1 MKKLNDIKQNI
12 NKQKI
17 TVLGGGVS
25 GIGAATLANF
35 LGAKV
40 LLSNDKKN
48 QAFKSLNSN
57 IKIEFSHTRKCLESD
72 LVIISPGINPN
83 KSSIVK
89 KINEYNIPIISEIE
103 FGYWF
108 TKSPIIGITGSNGK
122 STVVKLT
129 YEIFRKKFIHSQL
142 GGNIGIS
149 FCQNVY
155 NELKDKNKSTIHI
168 LELSSYQLQNIVEFK
183 PNIACILNISKDH
196 IKRHGTFKNYFKD
209 KLKIIKNCNNSTHII
224 YNKDDKKLK
233 EYFKNNKNVIS
244 FSKKNNSNNYV
255 SIDDNKIYC
264 SKTKKL
270 IIDPKETHLIG
281 DHNISN
287 LIAVIQIA
295 KIYNI
300 DLKIIKKTILNFKT
314 LEHRM
319 EKLNGKSKTIFI
331 NDSKGTNLVSTSA
344 AIKSFNKDIILI
356 LGGYSEDSI
365 EKKQIVELIKN
376 KNVHTVICYGQIGKE
391 LYNTIKDY
399 KKSYYTKQFESAIL
413 LSIEHAFENSI
424 VLLSPGFKSFD
435 QFKNFEERG
444 EKFRQVIE
452 KNCA

>member
-12 NKQKI
+12 NSKKI
-17 TVLGGGVS
+17 TILGGGIS

-35 LGAKV
+35 LGAEV

-48 QAFKSLNSN
+48 RALKSLDPD
-57 IKIEFSHTRKCLESD
+57 IKIEFSHTKKCLESD

-89 KINEYNIPIISEIE
+89 KINEYSIPIISEIE
-103 FGYWF
+103 FGYWY

-129 YEIFRKKFIHSQL
+129 YEIFKKKLINSQL
-142 GGNIGIS
+142 GGNIGVS

-155 NELKDKNKSTIHI
+155 NELKDKNKSIIHI
-168 LELSSYQLQNIVEFK
+168 LELSSYQLQNVVEFR

-196 IKRHGTFKNYFKD
+196 IKRHGTFENYFKD
-209 KLKIIKNCNNSTHII
+209 KLKIIKNSNSNTPII

-233 EYFKNNKNVIS
+233 EYFGNNKNVIS
-244 FSKKNNSNNYV
+244 YSRKNNSNNYL
-255 SIDDNKIYC
+255 SIYDNKIYC
-264 SKTKKL
+264 SKTKEL

-281 DHNISN
+281 NHNISN
-287 LIAVIQIA
+287 LIAAIQIA

-300 DLKIIKKTILNFKT
+300 DLKIIKKTILNFKP

-319 EKLNGKSKTIFI
+319 EKLNVKSKTIFI

-344 AIKSFNKDIILI
+344 AINSFNKDMILI

-365 EKKQIVELIKN
+365 EREQLIQLVKN

-391 LYNTIKDY
+391 LYNTIKDC
-399 KKSYYTKQFESAIL
+399 KKSYYKKQFESAIL
-413 LSIEHAFENSI
+413 LSIKHAFENSI

-444 EKFRQVIE
+444 TKFRKVIE
-452 KNCA
+452 RNCA

>member
-1 MKKLNDIKQNI
+1 MTKLNDIKQNI
-12 NKQKI
+12 NNKTI
-17 TVLGGGVS
+17 TVLGGGIS

-35 LGAKV
+35 LGAEV
-40 LLSNDKKN
+40 LLSNNKKT

-57 IKIEFSHTRKCLESD
+57 IKIEFSHTKKCLESD

-83 KSSIVK
+83 NSSIVK
-89 KINEYNIPIISEIE
+89 KINEYNIPIVSEIE

-129 YEIFRKKFIHSQL
+129 YEIFKKKLINSQL
-142 GGNIGIS
+142 GGNIGVS

-183 PNIACILNISKDH
+183 PSIACILNISKDH

-209 KLKIIKNCNNSTHII
+209 KLKIIKNCNSSTHII
-224 YNKDDKKLK
+224 YNEDDKRLK
-233 EYFKNNKNVIS
+233 EYFKNNRDVIS
-244 FSKKNNSNNYV
+244 FSRKNNSNNYLL
-255 SIDDNKIYC
+255 IDNNKIYC
-264 SKTKKL
+264 SETKKI

-281 DHNISN
+281 NHNISN
-287 LIAVIQIA
+287 IIAVIQIA
-295 KIYNI
+295 KIHNI
-300 DLKIIKKTILNFKT
+300 DLKIIKKTILNFKP
-314 LEHRM
+314 LKHRM
-319 EKLNGKSKTIFI
+319 ENLNIKSKTIFI

-344 AIKSFNKDIILI
+344 AINSFNKDIILI

-365 EKKQIVELIKN
+365 EKEQLLELVGN
-376 KNVHTVICYGQIGKE
+376 KIVHTVICYGQIGQE

-399 KKSYYTKQFESAIL
+399 KKSYYKKQFESAIL
-413 LSIEHAFENSI
+413 LSIKHAFENSI

-452 KNCA
+452 RNCA